1 MYFTEHK
8 LKNKKR
14 GRPGNEATDK
24 PLSVVVVFT
33 QGSPISYLSVLTHT
47 HTHLARTCSGTQRS
61 YLESLDGIMM
71 ERYWNNLR
79 SRLDRST
86 RFIASQSDRHADSR
100 LAGTT
105 SGRPTS
111 QARGATNTQFQATE
125 PSVSPHRT
133 SVITTAP
140 PSAREAVTSN
150 SSRPSV
156 NWRLLHGVSSS
167 GTSSASLA
175 TSSQQPH
182 SRVPELPSLPSFSRF
197 RSFLNAVPDDEA
209 GTPLARAMA
218 TGSRQSHFRVLEPMP
233 VSHARSFSNTGH
245 DEEAEASLSRNFRP
259 FHSPTRLS
267 EWRINRAG
275 GPRTDG
281 GVGGSQLRPLAGS
294 QGSEVEVIVV
304 DSDDDEEEVSLQLC
318 QG

>member
-1 MYFTEHK
+1 MYYTEHK
-8 LKNKKR
+8 PKNKKKKR

-24 PLSVVVVFT
+24 PLSFVVVFT
-33 QGSPISYLSVLTHT
+33 QGSPISYLPVLTHIT
-47 HTHLARTCSGTQRS
+47 CTCSGTQS
-61 YLESLDGIMM
+61 SHLESLDGMMM

-86 RFIASQSDRHADSR
+86 RFIASQSDRHTDSR

-111 QARGATNTQFQATE
+111 QARGATHNQFQATE

-150 SSRPSV
+150 STRPSV
-156 NWRLLHGVSSS
+156 NWRLLHGVTSP
-167 GTSSASLA
+167 GTSSASMA
-175 TSSQQPH
+175 TSSQHPH
-182 SRVPELPSLPSFSRF
+182 SRVLEPPSRPSFSRF

-218 TGSRQSHFRVLEPMP
+218 TGSQQPHSRVLEPMP
-233 VSHARSFSNTGH
+233 VSHTRSFSNTGH
-245 DEEAEASLSRNFRP
+245 DDEAEASLSRSFRP
-259 FHSPTRLS
+259 FHSPTWLS
-267 EWRINRAG
+267 EWRINRTG

-294 QGSEVEVIVV
+294 RGSEVEVIVV
-304 DSDDDEEEVSLQLC
+304 DSDDDDEEVSLQLC
-318 QG
+318 QR